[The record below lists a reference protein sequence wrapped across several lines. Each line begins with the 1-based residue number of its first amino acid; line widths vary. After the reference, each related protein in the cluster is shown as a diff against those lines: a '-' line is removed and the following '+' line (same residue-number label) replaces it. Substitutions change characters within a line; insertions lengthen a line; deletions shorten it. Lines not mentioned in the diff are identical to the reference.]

1 MKETQNN
8 KYHLG
13 VVKWFGGYNHQKERE
28 NDFGF
33 IESMSGN
40 DVFIHK
46 NEIMDNDSL
55 VENELVLF
63 ELGEKR
69 GKYHAKNLCLANKD
83 EKSSKGTL
91 SLFVENH
98 EQFSIFFDSYKV
110 SNKLI
115 EVITKNVENKNTSF
129 IEKLKE
135 VSKENLSIYK
145 LISESKDWLEIFVL
159 INNNSLKKLL
169 DSTFPFE
176 FIPPKFLILEE
187 NSYYKYVA
195 GLEKDKRNLFF
206 NENIKILP
214 IYLILACIIQ
224 EILTDEKLIEYRFNE
239 INHIIEDKFKNNV
252 ESFPAYVEE
261 LFNTKFKS
269 NKDYLLNPTMRK
281 ILEPIFLKRRV
292 FNKSVDIKQYFDQC
306 TTLKGDTECF
316 ILANL
321 FSLLQIKNNL
331 DTTYKIFLHRLWE
344 ALVIEDININD
355 KGILNLFPSC
365 NTMGHSGLSCEAVYW
380 PKIEKYLCR
389 GRVCSNPQVKVEA
402 ESTFQKHYLD
412 YNIYDWFHYYEIDYI
427 NDGEPSNKDFPIKL
441 AGYFNRLKEIFNVL
455 KCRQCDKLMK
465 PDMKYARVEYIDYE
479 SGVPVK
485 KSMSAA
491 YRATVFECG
500 NEICIE
506 HKNTYYINHCLG
518 FGCGSLIDTRDL
530 IQKCDSG
537 LYICRGCG
545 SCCEQHAKAN
555 PVGLCPDCGS
565 SLNLFENQNES
576 DKFGNFQRFVKCS
589 NASCS
594 FTIDENLPKKFT
606 LPSCTP
612 VKKLAVENNIEF

>member
-1 MKETQNN
+1 MKETEKN

-13 VVKWFGGYNHQKERE
+13 IVKWFGGYNHQKERE

-33 IESMSGN
+33 IENMQGS

-46 NEIMDNDSL
+46 NEIMDDDSL

-63 ELGEKR
+63 ELGEKK
-69 GKYHAKNLCLANKD
+69 GKYHAKNLCRPNKD
-83 EKSSKGTL
+83 EKSSRKTL
-91 SLFVENH
+91 SLYVENH
-98 EQFSIFFDSYKV
+98 EQFNDFFDSYKV
-110 SNKLI
+110 SNEII
-115 EVITKNVENKNTSF
+115 EVIIKNIGNSSF
-129 IEKLKE
+129 IEKIKE
-135 VSKENLSIYK
+135 YSKQNLSIYR
-145 LISESKDWLEIFVL
+145 LISQSKHWLEIFVL
-159 INNNSLKKLL
+159 IKNNKSLEEILN
-169 DSTFPFE
+169 STFPFE
-176 FIPPKFLILEE
+176 LIPPELLILEE
-187 NSYYKYVA
+187 NSYYQYVA
-195 GLEKDKRNLFF
+195 GLKKEHRDLFF
-206 NENIKILP
+206 DENIETLP

-224 EILTDEKLIEYRFNE
+224 EILTDEKLIKYRFNE
-239 INHIIEDKFKNNV
+239 INHIIEDKFKNNI
-252 ESFPAYVEE
+252 EPFPKYVEE

-269 NKDYLLNPTMRK
+269 KKDYLLNPTIHK
-281 ILEPIFLKRRV
+281 ILEPILLKRRV
-292 FNKSVDIKQYFDQC
+292 YSKSNDIKQYYDQC
-306 TTLKGDTECF
+306 TTLKGNTEYF

-321 FSLLQIKNNL
+321 FSLLQVNNHL

-344 ALVIEDININD
+344 ALVIEDIDIND
-355 KGILNLFPSC
+355 KGVLKLFPSC
-365 NTMGHSGLSCEAVYW
+365 NTLGHLGLSCEAVYW
-380 PKIEKYLCR
+380 SKTKKYLCR
-389 GRVCSNPQVKVEA
+389 GRVCNDQKVKVE
-402 ESTFQKHYLD
+402 STGLKKHYLD
-412 YNIYDWFHYYEIDYI
+412 FNIYDWFHHYEIDYM

-500 NEICIE
+500 NELCIE
-506 HKNTYYINHCLG
+506 HNNTYYINHCLG

-530 IQKCDSG
+530 NQKCDSG

-565 SLNLFENQNES
+565 TLNLFENQNES
-576 DKFGNFQRFVKCS
+576 DKFGNFQRFVRCS
-589 NASCS
+589 NTACS
-594 FTIDENLPKKFT
+594 FTIDEYLPKKFT
-606 LPSCTP
+606 LLSCTP
-612 VKKLAVENNIEF
+612 VKKIAVKNNIEF